1 MKHIKYKQVTGMG
14 GIVALGWL
22 IFTTAVA
29 VTQRK
34 LIFKPVRAKEVERPQ
49 SIGHRTRPVVLRSMD
64 GTRLSGWL
72 LIPRAPG
79 PHPAVVYFGGRSE
92 EVSWVARDAWRM
104 FPNMTVLAI
113 NYRGYGD
120 SEGIPG
126 ELKMIEDAHML
137 FDWMVEHQHVTAGKI
152 AVVGRSL
159 GSGVAVQLAVSR
171 PVAAVVLITP
181 YDSLLAIA
189 KRRFPSIPGF
199 VLRHRFDS
207 VKHAPL
213 LSAPTF
219 IVRAASDDVV
229 PGSHTDSLVA
239 KLTSVL
245 QDETIPDSDHSTI
258 PYLESTQ
265 ARIAGFLSTHFNK
278 VNEVVASS
286 VVVNVDA
293 STNLIT
299 GESVPDHMISPIT

>member
-1 MKHIKYKQVTGMG
+1 MKRIDYKKMTGMG
-14 GIVALGWL
+14 GGIAALGWL
-22 IFTTAVA
+22 LFASAVA
-29 VTQRK
+29 VSQRK
-34 LIFKPVRAKEVERPQ
+34 LIFKPVRAKEVEHPR
-49 SIGHRTRPVVLRSMD
+49 SIGHRTRLIALRSLD

-72 LIPRAPG
+72 LTPRVPG

-92 EVSWVARDAWRM
+92 EISWVARDAWRM

-126 ELKMIEDAHML
+126 EPQMIEDAQML
-137 FDWMVEHQHVTAGKI
+137 FDWLVEHRHTIAGQI

-159 GSGVAVQLAVSR
+159 GSGVAVQVAVSR

-181 YDSLLAIA
+181 YDSLLALA

-199 VLRHRFDS
+199 VLSHRFDS

-219 IVRAASDDVV
+219 IIRAASDDVV
-229 PGSHTDSLVA
+229 PASHTDLLVA
-239 KLTSVL
+239 KLTSAP
-245 QDETIPDSDHSTI
+245 QDETIPGSDHCNI
-258 PYLESTQ
+258 PYLDATQ
-265 ARIAGFLSTHFNK
+265 ERIADFLTAKF
-278 VNEVVASS
+278 NEVTIRHA
-286 VVVNVDA
+286 
-293 STNLIT
+293 TIT
-299 GESVPDHMISPIT
+299 L

>member
-1 MKHIKYKQVTGMG
+1 MKHIKYKKVTGMG

-34 LIFKPVRAKEVERPQ
+34 LIFKPVRVKEVERPQ

-299 GESVPDHMISPIT
+299 REPVPDHMISPIT